1 MHFFMLSMGRT
12 FISYELIKLYLL
24 LRLGGNGIVDSAAL
38 LSLYCS
44 VITYDGYQKP
54 EFLKDSVSALSHV
67 TKLTRSFGAQEQTFS
82 RANMPMPEHFQE
94 YKHSAHGGRSCAF
107 LKSLGDSSIELK
119 WIAMQYSHRDLSPET
134 SVPVV
139 SIAFSFQG
147 EGSWATCSIIWE

>member
-67 TKLTRSFGAQEQTFS
+67 TKLTRSFGAQEQAFS
-82 RANMPMPEHFQE
+82 RANMPMPEHFRNISTV
-94 YKHSAHGGRSCAF
+94 HMADGPVPF
-107 LKSLGDSSIELK
+107 LKAWGI
-119 WIAMQYSHRDLSPET
+119 Q
-134 SVPVV
+134 V
-139 SIAFSFQG
+139 SN
-147 EGSWATCSIIWE
+147 